1 MIDEKKLIE
10 ALTDVEVTW
19 YLDGNYTTYD
29 STTIMEIIEEQPK
42 VGEWIPCSE
51 RLPKITDDYVLIT
64 MEKYYSKELCI
75 EIGYIEDGKWKF
87 ALTDKYIKSKVIAW
101 CELPKPYKGD

>member
-10 ALTDVEVTW
+10 DITDVEVTW

-42 VGEWIPCSE
+42 VGEWISVE
-51 RLPKITDDYVLIT
+51 KELPK
-64 MEKYYSKELCI
+64 EKGYYLVTRKGHTCAEVRQFR
-75 EIGYIEDGKWKF
+75 GKKWAVDTQHF
-87 ALTDKYIKSKVIAW
+87 GEVIAW
-101 CELPKPYKGD
+101 QPLPKPYKGD

>member
-42 VGEWIPCSE
+42 VGEWIS
-51 RLPKITDDYVLIT
+51 V
-64 MEKYYSKELCI
+64 EK
-75 EIGYIEDGKWKF
+75 
-87 ALTDKYIKSKVIAW
+87 
-101 CELPKPYKGD
+101 ELPKEKGYYLVTRKGHTCAEVRQFRGKKWAVDTQHFGEFIAWQPLPEPYKGD